1 MIRVMVAEDNID
13 LNNMYCKFLT
23 KDKDIKIISQ
33 TTNGKETLKK
43 YYELKP
49 DLLLLDLE
57 MPKMNGLEIIDNLN
71 KDPKEKENKNIF
83 VISGNADARAN
94 LWNMAKVYIS
104 VAKPVDLDMILRI
117 IKEFKKEKDNHSR
130 DISKSDIKLFLAD
143 INVQTHKK
151 NTMILVDAIQ
161 TAYNKPFLWRNINDL
176 YKFIGEEKNINSTAV
191 QWSIRNS
198 IRSINKNIPDKQ
210 LFAIFHLPSF
220 DRSIAPK
227 YFFTTTIEYLSKK

>member
-1 MIRVMVAEDNID
+1 
-13 LNNMYCKFLT
+13 
-23 KDKDIKIISQ
+23 
-33 TTNGKETLKK
+33 
-43 YYELKP
+43 
-49 DLLLLDLE
+49 

-71 KDPKEKENKNIF
+71 KDPKEK
-83 VISGNADARAN
+83 
-94 LWNMAKVYIS
+94 
-104 VAKPVDLDMILRI
+104 
-117 IKEFKKEKDNHSR
+117 DNRSR

-143 INVQTHKK
+143 INVQAHKK

-161 TAYNKPFLWRNINDL
+161 IAYNKPFLLRNINDL

-198 IRSINKNIPDKQ
+198 IRSINKNIPDNQ

>member
-33 TTNGKETLKK
+33 TTNGEETLKK

-57 MPKMNGLEIIDNLN
+57 MPKMTGLEIIDNLN
-71 KDPKEKENKNIF
+71 KDPKEKKNKNIF

-94 LWNMAKVYIS
+94 LWHMAKVYIS

-117 IKEFKKEKDNHSR
+117 IKEFKKEKENRSR

-143 INVQTHKK
+143 INVQAHKK

-161 TAYNKPFLWRNINDL
+161 IAYNKPFLLRNINDL

-198 IRSINKNIPDKQ
+198 IRSINKNIPDNQ

>member
-33 TTNGKETLKK
+33 TTNGEETLKK

-57 MPKMNGLEIIDNLN
+57 IPKMNGLEVIDTLN
-71 KDPKEKENKNIF
+71 KDPKEKESKNIF

-94 LWNMAKVYIS
+94 LWHMAKVYIS

-117 IKEFKKEKDNHSR
+117 IKEFKKEKDNRSR
-130 DISKSDIKLFLAD
+130 DISKSGIKLFLAD
-143 INVQTHKK
+143 INVQAHKK

-161 TAYNKPFLWRNINDL
+161 IAYNKPFLLRNINDL

-198 IRSINKNIPDKQ
+198 IRSINKNIPDNQ